1 MNIQMKATERY
12 LLVVLFIVL
21 YKGALTCRGGEGV
34 GGSSGAGTR
43 KKRGREVYRGVELKE
58 DAES

>member
-12 LLVVLFIVL
+12 FLVVLFIVL
-21 YKGALTCRGGEGV
+21 YKVALTCRGGEGGKQR
-34 GGSSGAGTR
+34 GGNPEEKGAR
-43 KKRGREVYRGVELKE
+43 SVQGVELKE